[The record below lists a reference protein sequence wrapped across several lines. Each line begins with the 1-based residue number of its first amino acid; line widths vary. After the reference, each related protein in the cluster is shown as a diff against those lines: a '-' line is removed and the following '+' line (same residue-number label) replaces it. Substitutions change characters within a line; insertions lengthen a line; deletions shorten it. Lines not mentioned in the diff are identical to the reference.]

1 LVVAAV
7 TESRPDTRSTDDPLL
22 VEDIRSR
29 HWQHPKG
36 EAMESGQIKAAMQET
51 ALYLRWH
58 HGHQAERK
66 AHPKIK
72 VREDFQ
78 IQSMIPLEI
87 A

>member
-1 LVVAAV
+1 
-7 TESRPDTRSTDDPLL
+7 
-22 VEDIRSR
+22 
-29 HWQHPKG
+29 
-36 EAMESGQIKAAMQET
+36 MESGQIKAAMQET